1 MKKLL
6 LCALAFLAA
15 GAVHA
20 DTAGLLQM
28 IDYMGVDYSN
38 AVSNGKVISTS
49 EYAEMQEFAANIRNG
64 IGQLPVSKGSKKL
77 AIMSHQLQAAVS
89 AKADPATITDLTRQL
104 RREVMQ
110 DYPVSLTPRRAP
122 DLQQGQALY
131 QQYCAAC
138 HGKDARGDGPMAA
151 KLDPPPINFHD
162 AQRARQ
168 RSLFGLYNTIT
179 LGVKDTSMTAFSQL
193 SDTQRWDLAF
203 YVGSRYP
210 GPDTLKQGQAAWQP
224 QAVSLQDAV
233 TRSPAELA
241 DSLPH
246 GAAVAAWLRLHPGKL
261 FKQGGSPI
269 DTAMDKLQKSLAAYH
284 AGKHGAARKLALS
297 AYLDGFE
304 LSEAALSNV
313 SKPLMRETEKAM
325 MAYRAGINDGV
336 SPDELQSRYNRAS
349 GLLDDARSAL
359 SGESLSPSV
368 AFTSS
373 LIILLREGMEAI
385 LVLAAMLAFLVRTKR
400 HEALRYLHFGWI
412 VALGLGL
419 LTWWF
424 SSYLITITGST
435 REVTEGVTALVAAAI
450 LLYVGYWLHGN
461 TSTQKWNQYLRGK
474 MNEALGQKALWTI
487 FLLSFLAVYREA
499 FETVLFYQAL
509 WVQAGDQSHAVIAWG
524 AALAAA
530 LLVLIVWL
538 MSRFGLRIPL
548 RQFFTISAL
557 LMIAL
562 AVIFAGKG
570 VAALQEA
577 GKISIYPIPVPRIE
591 FLGIFPNAQGVALQ
605 AFIILVSISMALYQR
620 YRNAARAASPPRRG

>member
-1 MKKLL
+1 MNKLL
-6 LCALAFLAA
+6 LCTLAFLIAA
-15 GAVHA
+15 AAHA
-20 DTAGLLQM
+20 DSAGLLQM

-38 AVSNGKVISTS
+38 AVAGGQVVSPG
-49 EYAEMQEFAANIRNG
+49 EYAEMQEFAANIRSG
-64 IGQLPVSKGSKKL
+64 IEQLPQSGGSAKL
-77 AIMSHQLQAAVS
+77 ADLARQLQTAV
-89 AKADPATITDLTRQL
+89 AGKADPDTITGITRGL

-110 DYPVSLTPRRAP
+110 DYPVTLTPRRAP

-131 QQYCAAC
+131 RQHCAAC
-138 HGKDARGDGPMAA
+138 HGEDARGDGPMAA
-151 KLDPPPINFHD
+151 KLDPPPINFLD
-162 AQRARQ
+162 AKRARQ
-168 RSLFGLYNTIT
+168 RSVFGLYNTIT
-179 LGVKDTSMTAFSQL
+179 LGVSGTSMTAFPGL
-193 SDTQRWDLAF
+193 SDAQRWDLAF

-210 GPDTLKQGQAAWQP
+210 APDTLRQGQAAWQP
-224 QAVSLQDAV
+224 QELSLQDAV
-233 TRSPAELA
+233 TRSPAELGE
-241 DSLPH
+241 SMPH

-261 FKQGGSPI
+261 FNQAASPI
-269 DTAMDKLQKSLAAYH
+269 DIAMDRLRQSLAAYR
-284 AGKHGAARKLALS
+284 AGKHGDARKLALS

-304 LSEAALSNV
+304 LSEASLSNV
-313 SKPLMRETEKAM
+313 SKPLMLETEKAM
-325 MAYRAGINDGV
+325 MNYRAGISDGV
-336 SPDELQSRYNRAS
+336 SPDELQDRYNRAA

-435 REVTEGVTALVAAAI
+435 REVTEGVTALVAAGI

-474 MNEALGQKALWTI
+474 MNEALGRKALWTI

-577 GKISIYPIPVPRIE
+577 GKISIYPISIPRIE
-591 FLGIFPNAQGVALQ
+591 ILGIFPNAQGTALQ
-605 AFIILVSISMALYQR
+605 GVIILGSISMALFQR
-620 YRNAARAASPPRRG
+620 RRRVRG